1 MKKHSILI
9 ILIAML
15 LFVSCQNKNH
25 DLKEMMIK
33 PYEFSEVDGG
43 IFKSLNPDS
52 AVVSYKIDDKISNI
66 KIEFW
71 SVKDSKLN
79 KEDVLET
86 GELINKE
93 GIIAVSMHKS
103 NLDVSVTDM
112 KGGGYT
118 SAYKMENPYTEL
130 ECGFITESAEEDEIK
145 PSKPIA
151 IFKQYES
158 DSTITFQEFSEES
171 IVKQVK
177 NGNFVV
183 LTFENK

>member
-25 DLKEMMIK
+25 DLKEMTIK

-52 AVVSYKIDDKISNI
+52 AVVSYKVDDKISNI

-79 KEDVLET
+79 KEDVLEM

-93 GIIAVSMHKS
+93 GIIAVSMHES
-103 NLDVSVTDM
+103 NLNVSIGNMKGVESVT
-112 KGGGYT
+112 
-118 SAYKMENPYTEL
+118 SYKMENPYTKL
-130 ECGFITESAEEDEIK
+130 EGGFITESEEVYEIK
-145 PSKPIA
+145 ASKPIA
-151 IFKQYES
+151 IFKQYEAGS
-158 DSTITFQEFSEES
+158 VINFQEFSEES

>member
-1 MKKHSILI
+1 MKKHSIFI
-9 ILIAML
+9 VLIAML

-52 AVVSYKIDDKISNI
+52 AVVSYKIDDKIGNI

-79 KEDVLET
+79 KEDVLEM
-86 GELINKE
+86 GELMNKE

-103 NLDVSVTDM
+103 NLNVSVTDM
-112 KGGGYT
+112 KGGYT

-130 ECGFITESAEEDEIK
+130 EGGFITESEEEEEIK
-145 PSKPIA
+145 SSKPIA

-158 DSTITFQEFSEES
+158 NSTITFQDFNEES

>member
-1 MKKHSILI
+1 MKKHSIFI
-9 ILIAML
+9 VLIAML

-93 GIIAVSMHKS
+93 GIIAVSMHQS
-103 NLDVSVTDM
+103 NLNVSISNM
-112 KGGGYT
+112 KGEVSTT
-118 SAYKMENPYTEL
+118 SYKMENPYTEI
-130 ECGFITESAEEDEIK
+130 EGGFITEDQVAEDIK

-151 IFKQYES
+151 IFKQYEAGS
-158 DSTITFQEFSEES
+158 VINFQEFNEES
-171 IVKQVK
+171 IVKKVK

>member
-1 MKKHSILI
+1 MKRRSILI
-9 ILIAML
+9 VLIAML
-15 LFVSCQNKNH
+15 LFVSCQGKVNNQ
-25 DLKEMMIK
+25 KEMTIK
-33 PYEFSEVDGG
+33 PYKFSEVDGG

-52 AVVSYKIDDKISNI
+52 AVVSYKLDDKIDKI

-79 KEDVLET
+79 KEDVLEM

-93 GIIAVSMHKS
+93 GIIAVSMRKS

-130 ECGFITESAEEDEIK
+130 EGGFITEGEEEDEIK

-158 DSTITFQEFSEES
+158 NSTITFQDFNEES
-171 IVKQVK
+171 VVKQVK

>member
-25 DLKEMMIK
+25 DLKEMTIK
-33 PYEFSEVDGG
+33 PYEFSEIDGG

-52 AVVSYKIDDKISNI
+52 AVVSYKIDDKIGNI

-79 KEDVLET
+79 KEDVLEM
-86 GELINKE
+86 GELMSKE

-103 NLDVSVTDM
+103 NLNVSVTDM
-112 KGGGYT
+112 KGGYT
-118 SAYKMENPYTEL
+118 STYKMENPYTEL
-130 ECGFITESAEEDEIK
+130 EGGFITESEEEEEIK
-145 PSKPIA
+145 SSKPIA

-158 DSTITFQEFSEES
+158 NSTITFQDFNEDSVVEK
-171 IVKQVK
+171 IK

-183 LTFENK
+183 LIFENK

>member
-1 MKKHSILI
+1 MKKHSIFI
-9 ILIAML
+9 VLIAML

-52 AVVSYKIDDKISNI
+52 AVVSYKIDDKIGNI

-71 SVKDSKLN
+71 SVKDSKLT
-79 KEDVLET
+79 KEDVLEM
-86 GELINKE
+86 GELMSKE
-93 GIIAVSMHKS
+93 GIIAVSMRKS

-112 KGGGYT
+112 KGGYT
-118 SAYKMENPYTEL
+118 STYKMENPYTEL
-130 ECGFITESAEEDEIK
+130 EGGFITEGAEEDEIK

-158 DSTITFQEFSEES
+158 NSAIAFQEFNEES
-171 IVKQVK
+171 IVEKVK

>member
-1 MKKHSILI
+1 MKRRSIFI
-9 ILIAML
+9 VLIAML
-15 LFVSCQNKNH
+15 LFVSCQGKNNNQ
-25 DLKEMMIK
+25 KEMTIK

-52 AVVSYKIDDKISNI
+52 AVVSYKLDDKID
-66 KIEFW
+66 KINVEFW
-71 SVKDSKLN
+71 SVEDSKLN
-79 KEDVLET
+79 KEDVLEIS
-86 GELINKE
+86 ELMSKE

-112 KGGGYT
+112 KGGGST
-118 SAYKMENPYTEL
+118 STYKMENPYTEL
-130 ECGFITESAEEDEIK
+130 EGSFVTEREEEDEIK
-145 PSKPIA
+145 SSKPIA

-158 DSTITFQEFSEES
+158 NSTITFQEFNEES

-183 LTFENK
+183 VTFENK

>member
-1 MKKHSILI
+1 MKRNSILI
-9 ILIAML
+9 VLIAML
-15 LFVSCQNKNH
+15 LFVSCQGKVNNQ
-25 DLKEMMIK
+25 KEMTIK
-33 PYEFSEVDGG
+33 PYEFSQVDGG

-52 AVVSYKIDDKISNI
+52 AVVSYKLDDKIGNI

-79 KEDVLET
+79 KEDVLEM
-86 GELINKE
+86 GELMSKE
-93 GIIAVSMHKS
+93 GIIAVSMRKS

-130 ECGFITESAEEDEIK
+130 EGGFITEGEEEDEIK

-158 DSTITFQEFSEES
+158 NSTITFQDFNEES
-171 IVKQVK
+171 VVKQVK

>member
-1 MKKHSILI
+1 MKRRSIFI
-9 ILIAML
+9 VLIAML
-15 LFVSCQNKNH
+15 LFVSCQGIVNNQ
-25 DLKEMMIK
+25 KEMTVM

-52 AVVSYKIDDKISNI
+52 SVVSYKLDDKIGNI

-79 KEDVLET
+79 KEDVLEM
-86 GELINKE
+86 GELMNKE
-93 GIIAVSMHKS
+93 GIIAVSMHQS
-103 NLDVSVTDM
+103 NLDVSVSNM
-112 KGGGYT
+112 KGEVST

-130 ECGFITESAEEDEIK
+130 EGGFITEGAAEDEIK
-145 PSKPIA
+145 PSNPIA

-158 DSTITFQEFSEES
+158 NSTIAFQDFNEES

-183 LTFENK
+183 LIFENK

>member
-1 MKKHSILI
+1 MKRRSIFI
-9 ILIAML
+9 VLIAML
-15 LFVSCQNKNH
+15 LFVSCQGKVNNQ
-25 DLKEMMIK
+25 KEMTIK
-33 PYEFSEVDGG
+33 PYEFSQVDGG

-52 AVVSYKIDDKISNI
+52 AVVSYKLDDKIGNI

-79 KEDVLET
+79 KEDVLEM
-86 GELINKE
+86 GELMNKE
-93 GIIAVSMHKS
+93 GIIAVSMHES
-103 NLDVSVTDM
+103 NLDASVVNMD
-112 KGGGYT
+112 GGGYA

-130 ECGFITESAEEDEIK
+130 EGGFITEGEEEDEIK

-158 DSTITFQEFSEES
+158 NSTITFQDFNEES
-171 IVKQVK
+171 VVKQVK

>member
-9 ILIAML
+9 ALIAML
-15 LFVSCQNKNH
+15 FFVSCQNKNH
-25 DLKEMMIK
+25 DLKEMTIK

-52 AVVSYKIDDKISNI
+52 AVVSYKIDDKIGNI

-79 KEDVLET
+79 KEDVLEM
-86 GELINKE
+86 GELMNKE

-112 KGGGYT
+112 KGGVST

-130 ECGFITESAEEDEIK
+130 EGGFITEGAEEDEIK

-158 DSTITFQEFSEES
+158 NSTITFQEFNEES

>member
-9 ILIAML
+9 VLIAML

-25 DLKEMMIK
+25 DLKEMTIK
-33 PYEFSEVDGG
+33 PYEFSEIDGG

-52 AVVSYKIDDKISNI
+52 AVVSYKVDDKISNI

-79 KEDVLET
+79 KEDVLEM
-86 GELINKE
+86 GELMNKE
-93 GIIAVSMHKS
+93 GIIAVSMRKS

-118 SAYKMENPYTEL
+118 SAYKMENPYTEI
-130 ECGFITESAEEDEIK
+130 EGGFITESAEEDEIK
-145 PSKPIA
+145 SSKPIA

-158 DSTITFQEFSEES
+158 NSTITFQEFSEES

-183 LTFENK
+183 VTFENK

>member
-9 ILIAML
+9 VLIAML

-25 DLKEMMIK
+25 YLKKMMIK

-79 KEDVLET
+79 KEDVLEM
-86 GELINKE
+86 GELMNKE
-93 GIIAVSMHKS
+93 GIIAVSMRKS

-112 KGGGYT
+112 KGEGFT

-130 ECGFITESAEEDEIK
+130 EGGFITESAEEDEIK
-145 PSKPIA
+145 SSKPIA

-158 DSTITFQEFSEES
+158 NSTITFQEFNEES
-171 IVKQVK
+171 VVKQVK

-183 LTFENK
+183 VTFENK

>member
-1 MKKHSILI
+1 MKRRSILI
-9 ILIAML
+9 VLIAML
-15 LFVSCQNKNH
+15 LFVSCQGKVNNQ
-25 DLKEMMIK
+25 KEMTIK

-52 AVVSYKIDDKISNI
+52 SVVSYKLDDKIGNI

-79 KEDVLET
+79 KEDVLEM

-93 GIIAVSMHKS
+93 GIIAVSMRKS

-130 ECGFITESAEEDEIK
+130 EGGFITEGEEEDEIK

-158 DSTITFQEFSEES
+158 NSTITFQEFSEES

-183 LTFENK
+183 LIFENK

>member
-9 ILIAML
+9 VLIAML

-33 PYEFSEVDGG
+33 PYEFSEIDGG

-52 AVVSYKIDDKISNI
+52 AVVSYKIDDKIGNI

-79 KEDVLET
+79 KEDVLEM

-93 GIIAVSMHKS
+93 GIIAVSMHQT
-103 NLDVSVTDM
+103 NLDVSVVNM
-112 KGGGYT
+112 NGAGAT
-118 SAYKMENPYTEL
+118 SAYKMENPYTKL
-130 ECGFITESAEEDEIK
+130 EGGFITESEEEDEIK

-151 IFKQYES
+151 IFKQYEGNS
-158 DSTITFQEFSEES
+158 SIAFQDFNEES

-183 LTFENK
+183 ITFENK

>member
-1 MKKHSILI
+1 MKKHSIFI
-9 ILIAML
+9 VLIAML

-25 DLKEMMIK
+25 GLKEMMIK

-52 AVVSYKIDDKISNI
+52 AVVSYKIDDKIGNI

-79 KEDVLET
+79 KEDVLEM
-86 GELINKE
+86 GELMNKE

-103 NLDVSVTDM
+103 NLNVSVTDM
-112 KGGGYT
+112 KGGYT

-130 ECGFITESAEEDEIK
+130 EGGFITESEEEEEIK
-145 PSKPIA
+145 SSKPIA

-158 DSTITFQEFSEES
+158 NSTITFQDFNEES

>member
-1 MKKHSILI
+1 MKRRSIFI
-9 ILIAML
+9 VLIAML
-15 LFVSCQNKNH
+15 LFVSCQIKGNNQ
-25 DLKEMMIK
+25 KEMTIK

-52 AVVSYKIDDKISNI
+52 AVVSYKLDDKIGNI

-79 KEDVLET
+79 KEDVLEM

-93 GIIAVSMHKS
+93 GIIAVSMHQS
-103 NLDVSVTDM
+103 NLDVSVSNM
-112 KGGGYT
+112 KGVDST
-118 SAYKMENPYTEL
+118 SSYKMENPYTKL
-130 ECGFITESAEEDEIK
+130 EGGFITEDQVAEDIK

-158 DSTITFQEFSEES
+158 NSTIAFQDFNEES

-183 LTFENK
+183 LIFENK

>member
-9 ILIAML
+9 VLIAML

-25 DLKEMMIK
+25 DLKEMTIM

-79 KEDVLET
+79 KEDVLEM
-86 GELINKE
+86 GELMSKE

-103 NLDVSVTDM
+103 NLNVSVTDM
-112 KGGGYT
+112 KGGGST
-118 SAYKMENPYTEL
+118 SMYKMENPYTEL
-130 ECGFITESAEEDEIK
+130 EGGFITEGEEEDEIK

-151 IFKQYES
+151 IFKQYEAGS
-158 DSTITFQEFSEES
+158 VINFQEFNEES
-171 IVKQVK
+171 VVEKVK

-183 LTFENK
+183 VTFENK

>member
-9 ILIAML
+9 VLIAML

-25 DLKEMMIK
+25 DLKEMTIK
-33 PYEFSEVDGG
+33 PYEFSEIDGG

-52 AVVSYKIDDKISNI
+52 SVVSYKIDDKIGNI

-79 KEDVLET
+79 KEDVLEM
-86 GELINKE
+86 GELMNKE
-93 GIIAVSMHKS
+93 GIIAVSMRKS

-130 ECGFITESAEEDEIK
+130 EGGFITESEEVYEIK
-145 PSKPIA
+145 ASKPIA
-151 IFKQYES
+151 IFKQYEAGS
-158 DSTITFQEFSEES
+158 VINFQDFNEES
-171 IVKQVK
+171 IVNKVK

>member
-25 DLKEMMIK
+25 DLKEMTIK

-79 KEDVLET
+79 KEDVLEM

-93 GIIAVSMHKS
+93 GIIAVSMRKS

-118 SAYKMENPYTEL
+118 STYKMENPYTEL
-130 ECGFITESAEEDEIK
+130 EGGFITEGAEEDEIK
-145 PSKPIA
+145 SSKPIA

-158 DSTITFQEFSEES
+158 NSTITFQEFNEES

-183 LTFENK
+183 VTFENK

>member
-1 MKKHSILI
+1 MKRNSILI
-9 ILIAML
+9 VLIAML
-15 LFVSCQNKNH
+15 LFVSCQGKVNNQ
-25 DLKEMMIK
+25 KEMTIK

-52 AVVSYKIDDKISNI
+52 AVVSYKLDDKIGNI

-79 KEDVLET
+79 KEDVLEM
-86 GELINKE
+86 GELMNKE

-103 NLDVSVTDM
+103 NLDVSVSNM
-112 KGGGYT
+112 EGVEAT
-118 SAYKMENPYTEL
+118 STYKMENPYTEL
-130 ECGFITESAEEDEIK
+130 EGGFITEGAEEDEIK
-145 PSKPIA
+145 SSKPIA

-158 DSTITFQEFSEES
+158 NSTITFQDFNEES
-171 IVKQVK
+171 VVKQVK